1 MDQALP
7 AAATTRFGPK
17 LLGNGEALF
26 RFYAPDCAAVDIELR
41 GTARV
46 PLTPR
51 QDGWFEVALQCE
63 PGVPYSFVLPDGT
76 RVPDPASR
84 VQSSD
89 IDGASVLTDPDSYA
103 WKENQWRGRPW
114 HEMVFYELHVGLFG
128 GFKGVAERLPELA
141 SYGIT
146 AIELMPVADFEGR
159 HNWGYDG
166 VLLFAPDRAYG
177 TPDDL
182 KALIDCAHALNVSV
196 FLDVVYNH
204 FGPSGNYLS
213 NYARPFFRDD
223 LHTPWGAA
231 LDYRRPE
238 VRDFYTEN
246 ALHWLSEYRFD
257 GLRFDAIHTI
267 EDAGWLSELPA
278 RLRAAL
284 PDREVHLV
292 LENDHN
298 DAAMLEKGFNAQWN
312 DDIHHS
318 LHVLIT
324 GEREAYY
331 VDYAESPAQQL
342 ARTLSEGFAYQGEP
356 SQHRDGAPRGTPSG
370 HLSPQSFIAF
380 LQNHDQIGN
389 RARGE
394 RLNQL
399 TTPAQLAAALS
410 LLLLSPQIPM
420 LFMGEEI
427 NSTAPFYF
435 FSDYTG
441 ELAEA
446 VRTGRRAEFARF
458 SAFVDLADLVPD
470 PNALMTFETSR
481 VKWPAIGEQ
490 DAATLRYTDLL
501 RSLLMLRHR
510 VLMPRLAGSRGV
522 MAEAVSDSAVF
533 AEWRLGDGSHLCIYS
548 NLGMSEAIV
557 DWVVPA
563 DASILMESAVGASR
577 SAKEGRLAPASTLAW
592 LHHQDSQPSRRRY
605 R

>member
-7 AAATTRFGPK
+7 ATATARFGPR
-17 LLGNGEALF
+17 LLDNGEALF
-26 RFYAPDCAAVDIELR
+26 RFYAPDCSEVDIELS

-51 QDGWFEVALQCE
+51 EGGWFEATLQCE
-63 PGVPYSFVLPDGT
+63 PGVSYTFVLPDGT

-84 VQSSD
+84 EQSGD
-89 IDGASVLTDPDSYA
+89 IDGASLLTDPGSYA
-103 WKENQWRGRPW
+103 WKQNSWHGRPW

-128 GFKGVAERLPELA
+128 GFKGVTERLPELA

-182 KALIDCAHALNVSV
+182 KALIDCAHELHVSV

-213 NYARPFFRDD
+213 SYAHTFFRED

-231 LDYRRPE
+231 LDFRRQE

-267 EDAGWLSELPA
+267 EDAGWLRGLPTQ
-278 RLRAAL
+278 LRAAL
-284 PDREVHLV
+284 PDRHVHLV

-298 DAAMLEKGFNAQWN
+298 DATMLEKGFDAQWN
-312 DDIHHS
+312 DDLHHA
-318 LHVLIT
+318 LHVLLT

-331 VDYAESPAQQL
+331 VDYAEKPAQQL
-342 ARTLSEGFAYQGEP
+342 ARALSEGFAYQGEA
-356 SQHRDGAPRGTPSG
+356 SLHRDGAPRGTPSG
-370 HLSPQSFIAF
+370 HLTPQSFIGF

-399 TTPAQLAAALS
+399 TTPAQLAAALT

-435 FSDYTG
+435 FADYTG
-441 ELAEA
+441 ELADA
-446 VRTGRRAEFARF
+446 VRNGRRAEFARF

-490 DAATLRYTDLL
+490 DTATLRYTDLL
-501 RSLLMLRHR
+501 RSLLMLRQR
-510 VLMPRLAGSRGV
+510 VLMPRLEGSRAV
-522 MAEAVSDSAVF
+522 MAEAVGESSVY
-533 AEWRLGDGSHLCIYS
+533 AEWQLSDNSRLCIYS
-548 NLGMSEAIV
+548 NLGMTEAIV
-557 DWVVPA
+557 DWATPSGAV
-563 DASILMESAVGASR
+563 ILAESAIGAAA
-577 SAKEGRLAPASTLAW
+577 SAKDGSLAPASTIAW
-592 LHHQDSQPSRRRY
+592 LHQNASQPTRRRI